1 MLLKQY
7 TLAVI
12 MCLCGLSALSQT
24 DVRPFIEKGNSF
36 YNKEDF
42 RNAAVQYKHAC
53 QLDSLSFDSWYNFGN
68 ALYKLN
74 KYILAGEA
82 YDKALKLTSDKEQ
95 KAAILHN
102 VGNITC
108 EQGKYEEAVKLYKQS
123 LILNPKDDDTRYN
136 LAFAQKKLEIQKQ
149 LDELEKQK
157 KKEQEQQKPSKF
169 AEECLQKAMELV
181 KQYKFEEAL
190 KVMSDGAEKDKTVQL
205 LNDFTEK
212 LEGIVTIIN
221 NNKE

>member
-123 LILNPKDDDTRYN
+123 LILNPNNHLNN
-136 LAFAQKKLEIQKQ
+136 LHKVKNNHNVDIYVLNMLVPAFVNL
-149 LDELEKQK
+149 LHY
-157 KKEQEQQKPSKF
+157 PVF
-169 AEECLQKAMELV
+169 AYYHYQTLH
-181 KQYKFEEAL
+181 YY
-190 KVMSDGAEKDKTVQL
+190 
-205 LNDFTEK
+205 
-212 LEGIVTIIN
+212 
-221 NNKE
+221 